1 MHTSRS
7 TVKAKISSSGLEQMM
22 SKLVSR
28 TMLVLLAM
36 AGSGSAALAQVPG
49 GAEEV
54 LCQVVVDGF
63 VVVSEDGGTFPLG
76 PASCEVRPSSRAS
89 IGVQPFSNLSA
100 SADPSG
106 VGEGAAAVALASM
119 QYDFAVTGGHVGDLV
134 PVLVLSSLQAEVS
147 GSPDPNQATSAAA
160 NIVVRTLSPVSG
172 ARNEDSAGACDVSP
186 GECGQP
192 DAVEADLAITVASGA
207 AGRVFMQV
215 LVAASG
221 ISEGPAFARI
231 DPFIF
236 VDPSFANAADY
247 TITVEGGVGNALPAV
262 PEPGVWALLL
272 PGLAGLG
279 AAGRRRRPWAVS

>member
-1 MHTSRS
+1 
-7 TVKAKISSSGLEQMM
+7 M

-28 TMLVLLAM
+28 TVLVLLAM
-36 AGSGSAALAQVPG
+36 AGSGNAALAQVPG
-49 GAEEV
+49 GAEEA

-63 VVVSEDGGTFPLG
+63 MVVFEDGGTFPLG
-76 PASCEVRPSSRAS
+76 PASCEVRLSSRAS
-89 IGVQPFSNLSA
+89 IGVQPFGNLSA
-100 SADPSG
+100 SADPASG
-106 VGEGAAAVALASM
+106 VGEGAAAVALAAI
-119 QYDFAVTGGHVGDLV
+119 QYDFAVTGGRVGDLV
-134 PVLVLSSLQAEVS
+134 PVRVLSGLQAEVS

-160 NIVVRTLSPVSG
+160 NIVVRSLSPVSG

-192 DAVEADLAITVASGA
+192 DAVEADLALTVASGA

-221 ISEGPAFARI
+221 ISEGPAFAQI

-236 VDPSFANAADY
+236 VDPSFPNAADY

-262 PEPGVWALLL
+262 PDPAFGRSCCQASPGWVRLEGVGG
-272 PGLAGLG
+272 PGL
-279 AAGRRRRPWAVS
+279 